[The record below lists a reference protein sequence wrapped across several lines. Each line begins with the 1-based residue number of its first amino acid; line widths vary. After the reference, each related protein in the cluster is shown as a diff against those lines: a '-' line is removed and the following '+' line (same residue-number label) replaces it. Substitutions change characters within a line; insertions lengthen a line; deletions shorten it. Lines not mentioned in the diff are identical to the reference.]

1 MTSLLDKFKTFN
13 QYNEGQG
20 PETTPVK
27 TAKPSYLPRLREVQ
41 KMIEVR
47 ACQDI
52 QFARPLL
59 SLGESGIIYPN
70 TITVIQG
77 QKGSHKSRLTENIG
91 AAFLCMNPQL
101 KFLGFTIT
109 PLMRFHLA
117 YIDSERNQKDQFPY
131 AVQRIKEKA
140 GFDKTALPSNFDVAS
155 LIDIDRAERFEA
167 ISQYLEEMRQN
178 HPNEHIIVV
187 IDVITDCIGSFNDP
201 KESMKLIDM
210 LNQMINLYN
219 VSFICVIHENPNSF
233 GESKARGHLG
243 TELINKASTVISI
256 GFDKGSNG
264 NSTDLI
270 VVKFLHTRSIKKPE
284 PHFLHYSEEAKGL
297 VVAEGDFITEQKNL
311 KAEKAELGE
320 LRDWLTENLMGEVS
334 KAELVNQLADYFGCT
349 SKTIDTRLKGLTEGL
364 HPFLTR
370 LKKGKEVY
378 FHLSVP
384 F

>member
-1 MTSLLDKFKTFN
+1 MTELLDKFKNFN
-13 QYNEGQG
+13 QYNE
-20 PETTPVK
+20 ERVVENLAK
-27 TAKPSYLPRLREVQ
+27 TAKLSYLPRLKEVQ

-52 QFARPLL
+52 QFARPLM
-59 SLGESGIIYPN
+59 SLGEAGIIYPN

-140 GFDKTALPSNFDVAS
+140 GFDKTALPSNFDVVS

-284 PHFLHYSEEAKGL
+284 PHFLRYSEEAKGL
-297 VVAEGDFITEQKNL
+297 VVAEGDFVVEQKNL

-320 LRDWLTENLMGEVS
+320 LKDWLTENLMGEVS
-334 KAELVNQLADYFGCT
+334 KAELVNQLTDYFGCT

-370 LKKGKEVY
+370 FKKGKEVY
-378 FHLSVP
+378 FHLSIP